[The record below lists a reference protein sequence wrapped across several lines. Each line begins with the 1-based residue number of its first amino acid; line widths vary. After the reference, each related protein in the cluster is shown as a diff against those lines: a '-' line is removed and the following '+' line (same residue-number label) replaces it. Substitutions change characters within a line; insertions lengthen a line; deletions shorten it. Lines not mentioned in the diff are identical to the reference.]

1 MARRPVIP
9 FAFAIGT
16 LAGGLAFANVAGCSL
31 GEGTG
36 SATGWLN
43 APTCWT
49 GPIDLRPDF
58 FAAVPSLPSLL
69 IRVQNGGDYE
79 SFSDGI
85 AFTVDD
91 VGEVRGDP
99 TSEGTPRPS
108 LLGDTLV
115 VGLPASVTAPGAPI
129 VPTADP
135 TIVHATLY
143 LENTCRTQNLAL
155 YATTV
160 SLDPN
165 DTDRTCLPL
174 EGGQTPYSCGGP
186 AIAAM
191 AADGGV
197 AVPGPASDGSAATPI
212 SPADGGGKTSAPD
225 GGPDGQATAASEAGA
240 GAPFIAGTSTMVFH
254 NLFDGNEA
262 EANASQRLSWADFDL
277 YFADPRE
284 ACPGGFGP
292 PPPCRGHVSGSFK
305 FYFERG
311 RPAQPFP

>member
-1 MARRPVIP
+1 MARRSVIP
-9 FAFAIGT
+9 FAFVIGA
-16 LAGGLAFANVAGCSL
+16 LAGVMAFANVPGCSL

-99 TSEGTPRPS
+99 ASDGTARPS

-129 VPTADP
+129 VPTANP

-143 LENTCRTQNLAL
+143 LQNTCRTQNLAM

-160 SLDPN
+160 SIDPN

-174 EGGQTPYSCGGP
+174 EGGQTPYFCGGP
-186 AIAAM
+186 AIAAT
-191 AADGGV
+191 AADGGGTV
-197 AVPGPASDGSAATPI
+197 
-212 SPADGGGKTSAPD
+212 SPSD
-225 GGPDGQATAASEAGA
+225 GGPNAQSTATSEAGV
-240 GAPFIAGTSTMVFH
+240 GAPFIAATSTMVFH
-254 NLFDGNEA
+254 SLFDGNEA
-262 EANASQRLSWADFDL
+262 EANASKRLSWADFDL

-292 PPPCRGHVSGSFK
+292 PPPCRGHISGAFR

>member
-1 MARRPVIP
+1 
-9 FAFAIGT
+9 
-16 LAGGLAFANVAGCSL
+16 
-31 GEGTG
+31 
-36 SATGWLN
+36 
-43 APTCWT
+43 
-49 GPIDLRPDF
+49 
-58 FAAVPSLPSLL
+58 
-69 IRVQNGGDYE
+69 
-79 SFSDGI
+79 
-85 AFTVDD
+85 
-91 VGEVRGDP
+91 
-99 TSEGTPRPS
+99 
-108 LLGDTLV
+108 
-115 VGLPASVTAPGAPI
+115 
-129 VPTADP
+129 
-135 TIVHATLY
+135 

-174 EGGQTPYSCGGP
+174 EGGQTPYFCGGP
-186 AIAAM
+186 AIATM
-191 AADGGV
+191 AADGGAV
-197 AVPGPASDGSAATPI
+197 A
-212 SPADGGGKTSAPD
+212 PADGGGTVSASD

-240 GAPFIAGTSTMVFH
+240 GAPFIAATSTMVFH
-254 NLFDGNEA
+254 SLFDGNEA